1 MKYVSVI
8 LPLALNRVLT
18 YAVPDEL
25 AADVIVGGRVVV
37 PVGKKKLYT
46 GIVSQIF
53 DDFDL
58 CILPYCLGWR
68 KESGKTTG
76 P

>member
-37 PVGKKKLYT
+37 PV
-46 GIVSQIF
+46 
-53 DDFDL
+53 
-58 CILPYCLGWR
+58 
-68 KESGKTTG
+68 
-76 P
+76 